1 MIPIDLARLN
11 QLYDG
16 ISRRSLRM
24 ETRQTYAVPWEDED
38 MAAWRNGE
46 PEPPHG
52 ESYREH
58 LESVRQRVASGRRPQ
73 RVRFVELP
81 MTEYT
86 AQEFAWGYP
95 NNTAAGEEINVIDRA
110 EHPEFDS
117 YVEDFVVFD
126 DAGVMY
132 YRYADDDRLL
142 GYEFSDDPAVVAEHV
157 RLAEAAWAA
166 SIPFAEWER
175 RHGRPV
181 QPAPPSQ
188 AGDARQLS

>member
-1 MIPIDLARLN
+1 VNPIPLERLIE
-11 QLYDG
+11 LYDG
-16 ISRRSLRM
+16 IARRSLRM
-24 ETRQTYAVPWEDED
+24 ETRQTYAVPWEDERR
-38 MAAWRNGE
+38 AAWRNGE
-46 PEPPHG
+46 PDPPPE
-52 ESYREH
+52 ESTLRHYAR
-58 LESVRQRVASGRRPQ
+58 SRSQRAAGIHKQ

-81 MTEYT
+81 MNEYS
-86 AQEFAWGYP
+86 AREFAWAYP
-95 NNTAAGEEINVIDRA
+95 KNTAAGEEINIIDRA

-117 YVEDFVVFD
+117 YTEDFVVFD

-142 GYEFSDDPAVVAEHV
+142 GYEFSDDPTVVAEHV

-181 QPAPPSQ
+181 QPAAARSAGGARHPS
-188 AGDARQLS
+188 

>member
-1 MIPIDLARLN
+1 MIPIDVVRLRE
-11 QLYDG
+11 LYDG
-16 ISRRSLRM
+16 VTSRSLRM
-24 ETRQTYAVPWEDED
+24 ETRQTYAVPWEDEERS
-38 MAAWRNGE
+38 AWRNGQ
-46 PEPPHG
+46 PKPPHT
-52 ESYREH
+52 ESYVRF
-58 LESVRQRVASGRRPQ
+58 LESVRRRVASGQHQR

-81 MTEYT
+81 MTEYS

-95 NNTAAGEEINVIDRA
+95 NNTAVGEGINIIDRA

-126 DAGVMY
+126 DVGVMY
-132 YRYADDDRLL
+132 YRYTDDDKLT

-181 QPAPPSQ
+181 QPAASGA
-188 AGDARQLS
+188 AGGC